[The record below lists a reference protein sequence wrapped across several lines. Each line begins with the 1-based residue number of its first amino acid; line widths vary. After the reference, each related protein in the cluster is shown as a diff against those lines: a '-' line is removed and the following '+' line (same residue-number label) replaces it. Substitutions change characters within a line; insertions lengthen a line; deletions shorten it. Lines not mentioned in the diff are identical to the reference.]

1 MARQQRLEGELI
13 ASKQRARENDNAAAM
28 IQGFINNG
36 QMRVNES
43 GKIEILD
50 PKKMEAFEK
59 VTITPKKQQQQK

>member
-50 PKKMEAFEK
+50 PKKMEGFEK
-59 VTITPKKQQQQK
+59 V